1 MYAATKSNTRT
12 AAAAQDKG
20 PATALSISF
29 YGGSIM
35 GLCVASLG
43 LLGLGGLFFFI
54 GEVHY
59 LEGLGMGD
67 SVVALY

>member
-20 PATALSISF
+20 AATGSF
-29 YGGSIM
+29 QSHFMVGSIM

-43 LLGLGGLFFFI
+43 LLGLGGLFFFL
-54 GEVHY
+54 GEGS
-59 LEGLGMGD
+59 L
-67 SVVALY
+67 S